1 MITNLQLR
9 NLLGAE
15 AKNCTDNELSQIR
28 KILTSLASIECEVY
42 CQNCDEFLSGSLKV
56 TDRIKLLTLAEV
68 GVRIK
73 LNDPKSIKN
82 WVRQNGIT
90 VHKLASR
97 NYVYDIDLMICI
109 YRPLILDFIGKYP
122 NNWKVMCQKAIRD
135 EDVFEV
141 IMETIESDSN
151 RDKPLKKIK
160 LRTSEDK
167 KLYRELV
174 A

>member
-1 MITNLQLR
+1 MR
-9 NLLGAE
+9 N
-15 AKNCTDNELSQIR
+15 
-28 KILTSLASIECEVY
+28 
-42 CQNCDEFLSGSLKV
+42 EFSSGSLKV
-56 TDRIKLLTLAEV
+56 TDRIELLTLAEV

-90 VHKLASR
+90 VHKLASS
-97 NYVYDIDLMICI
+97 NYVYDIELMICI

-122 NNWKVMCQKAIRD
+122 NNWKEMCKKVIKD
-135 EDVFEV
+135 ESVFDV
-141 IMETIESDSN
+141 IMETIQSDKIY
-151 RDKPLKKIK
+151 DKPVRKMKFTK
-160 LRTSEDK
+160 SEDE

>member
-1 MITNLQLR
+1 MR
-9 NLLGAE
+9 N
-15 AKNCTDNELSQIR
+15 
-28 KILTSLASIECEVY
+28 
-42 CQNCDEFLSGSLKV
+42 EFSSGSLKV
-56 TDRIKLLTLAEV
+56 TDKIELLTLAEV

-90 VHKLASR
+90 VHKLASS
-97 NYVYDIDLMICI
+97 NYVYDIELMICI

-122 NNWKVMCQKAIRD
+122 NNWKEMCKKVIRD
-135 EDVFEV
+135 ENVFEV
-141 IMETIESDSN
+141 IMETIESGKN
-151 RDKPLKKIK
+151 RDKPIRKMKFTK
-160 LRTSEDK
+160 SEDE